1 MASAT
6 INPTRME
13 LNRLKGRLKTATRG
27 HKLLK
32 DKRDELMKQFL
43 ETVREVRA
51 LRAEVEEELMT
62 VHASFTVASALM
74 SSEAL
79 EQALVY
85 PKQSVELTMTFQN
98 IMSVNVPVY
107 DFQTQTRSD
116 SDIYPYGF
124 AATSGELDTA
134 VDALGKVFRKMLKL
148 AEIEKSAQ
156 LMAEEIE
163 KTRRR
168 VNALEYVMIPDT
180 QEAIRYINMKLDEN
194 DRATTIRL
202 MKVKDMI
209 LKEAIEERQAAD
221 ARAVKAFGGS
231 DEAPAE
237 V

>member
-1 MASAT
+1 M
-6 INPTRME
+6 
-13 LNRLKGRLKTATRG
+13 L
-27 HKLLK
+27 
-32 DKRDELMKQFL
+32 
-43 ETVREVRA
+43 
-51 LRAEVEEELMT
+51 
-62 VHASFTVASALM
+62 
-74 SSEAL
+74 
-79 EQALVY
+79 Y
-85 PKQSVELTMTFQN
+85 PKQSVELTQTTQN

-107 DFQTQTRSD
+107 DFRTQTRSD

-168 VNALEYVMIPDT
+168 VNALEYVMIPNT

-209 LKEAIEERQAAD
+209 LKESLEEKRAET
-221 ARAVKAFGGS
+221 ARAIRTFGDS
-231 DEAPAE
+231 SEAPSE